1 MSESNWG
8 RGGGGIGS
16 KKKKDSNCKIS
27 NETVAEI
34 EILFKE
40 KKYLIFEVSFMDHD
54 CELFNR
60 LSPRK
65 RRNIIN
71 LNLDNYLKS

>member
-8 RGGGGIGS
+8 RGGGGIGLKKKRILIVRYLMRLLLKLRSYS
-16 KKKKDSNCKIS
+16 KK
-27 NETVAEI
+27 
-34 EILFKE
+34 

-54 CELFNR
+54 CELFDR
-60 LSPRK
+60 PSPRK